1 MWDEEIYFNSFKK
14 KKTWSEVKNPRGLS
28 FANEITSQDPD
39 FDFTTYLV
47 QFALLKSNNNDIP
60 PKKISNSIFNTFS
73 SSDITKYF
81 LKLDNLHAKNPEIAF
96 KILMLIIALDS
107 YGFDQYA
114 FAEVQDRMNH
124 WLQDDALSTK
134 RKIDLVTSLWANLE
148 WVVHFKQ
155 NSLIPILMPMF
166 LEQAKSD
173 PEYIAEK
180 FDIISNQKAKHYLFS
195 LCEESP
201 DDFLQFARN
210 IHSYKP
216 ELLQKALS
224 RCLFEGRKIQQLA
237 VNGCKDYHY
246 KPTEQHLRAVSKEL
260 FEMLPDVE
268 NLQYVCQQLIA
279 ESFPDEVWY
288 PKLFDM
294 LWDIETNKAALDSE
308 SIKNCFLVIMN
319 SKETPEIFAE
329 AESKIES
336 WAFDFGRLYFEG
348 DESQLTSNQLFWMDD
363 TSKTGLIAAHARS
376 LVKSVNDAMH
386 PIYSYTRNLSLP
398 VLSEC
403 KSVSSVIDA
412 YWKMVDWLINKNVY
426 IALHALLVGFET
438 NDDFHTN
445 TDFSS
450 KIAVKSK
457 DLFIKIFTE
466 YMPQYV
472 NETGMLL
479 EHIINNSRSSDRDK
493 KLGKLLE
500 EIFPAFALVSAEV
513 AQSAYQRA
521 KENDGSHSISWRYQQ
536 QATIN

>member
-1 MWDEEIYFNSFKK
+1 
-14 KKTWSEVKNPRGLS
+14 
-28 FANEITSQDPD
+28 
-39 FDFTTYLV
+39 
-47 QFALLKSNNNDIP
+47 
-60 PKKISNSIFNTFS
+60 
-73 SSDITKYF
+73 
-81 LKLDNLHAKNPEIAF
+81 
-96 KILMLIIALDS
+96 
-107 YGFDQYA
+107 
-114 FAEVQDRMNH
+114 
-124 WLQDDALSTK
+124 
-134 RKIDLVTSLWANLE
+134 
-148 WVVHFKQ
+148 
-155 NSLIPILMPMF
+155 
-166 LEQAKSD
+166 
-173 PEYIAEK
+173 
-180 FDIISNQKAKHYLFS
+180 
-195 LCEESP
+195 
-201 DDFLQFARN
+201 
-210 IHSYKP
+210 
-216 ELLQKALS
+216 
-224 RCLFEGRKIQQLA
+224 
-237 VNGCKDYHY
+237 
-246 KPTEQHLRAVSKEL
+246 
-260 FEMLPDVE
+260 
-268 NLQYVCQQLIA
+268 
-279 ESFPDEVWY
+279 
-288 PKLFDM
+288 
-294 LWDIETNKAALDSE
+294 
-308 SIKNCFLVIMN
+308 
-319 SKETPEIFAE
+319 
-329 AESKIES
+329 
-336 WAFDFGRLYFEG
+336 
-348 DESQLTSNQLFWMDD
+348 
-363 TSKTGLIAAHARS
+363 
-376 LVKSVNDAMH
+376 MH